1 MRICSSMT
9 IFIFIHIYVSVYYL
23 VIYLCICQTV
33 YISIFFTCL
42 FIRLFI
48 CQSLSLEVQQNTGI
62 PVRTGVSRAYRY
74 GSAVRYVPV
83 HSGVFGS
90 LFGNCRSSVARHCL
104 TSV

>member
-1 MRICSSMT
+1 MPEDEVC
-9 IFIFIHIYVSVYYL
+9 
-23 VIYLCICQTV
+23 TV
-33 YISIFFTCL
+33 
-42 FIRLFI
+42 
-48 CQSLSLEVQQNTGI
+48 EVQQNTGI

>member
-1 MRICSSMT
+1 MATTVTPENVSRVESLIKKDPKMAYTVTGCHEDFIGKSHSHSS
-9 IFIFIHIYVSVYYL
+9 
-23 VIYLCICQTV
+23 
-33 YISIFFTCL
+33 
-42 FIRLFI
+42 RLPWCKEI
-48 CQSLSLEVQQNTGI
+48 EVQQNTGI

-90 LFGNCRSSVARHCL
+90 LYGNYRSSVTRHCL